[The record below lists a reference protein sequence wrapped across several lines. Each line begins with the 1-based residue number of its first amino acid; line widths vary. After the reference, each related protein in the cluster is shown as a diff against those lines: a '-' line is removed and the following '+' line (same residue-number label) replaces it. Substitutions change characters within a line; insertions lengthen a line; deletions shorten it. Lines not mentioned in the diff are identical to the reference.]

1 MNRLQIGV
9 TGGIGSGKSLVCK
22 IFSDLHVPTYD
33 ADSRARWLMNNQP
46 DLKSAIQEGF
56 GSEAYTRNG
65 EVNRAHLADKVFND
79 ADELARLNALVHP
92 AVGDD
97 YKAWQ
102 EKQLTPY
109 AIKEAALLFESGSYK
124 ELDYVVNVS
133 APEALRVLRVL
144 DRDSFR
150 SKAEIQ
156 GIIEKQLSEDERLQR
171 SDFVIVNDGV
181 EMIIPQVLS
190 LHNLF
195 LKGEE

>member
-109 AIKEAALLFESGSYK
+109 AIIEAALLFESGSYK

>member
-1 MNRLQIGV
+1 
-9 TGGIGSGKSLVCK
+9 
-22 IFSDLHVPTYD
+22 
-33 ADSRARWLMNNQP
+33 MNNQP